1 MSTSLLPD
9 TFRFSQGSLQ
19 DFADC
24 PRRFLLRHIEGRG
37 YPAPEAEP
45 IRVNELRR
53 ERGIRFHEMVC
64 QDHSGVPRAEID
76 EACASDEALQEWWEI
91 YKSVDPASGKG
102 ECYPEISV
110 QGRVEGYPVVATY
123 DLVAREE
130 DGSLHIF
137 DWKTSRRRPSREQLA
152 QRLQT
157 KVYPYLL
164 VQAGV
169 FLNGGAAPEPERI
182 QMTYWFSCHP
192 HDPETFEYS
201 SYQYGVDGEALA
213 SQVKAV
219 SALTERDGFERTQDI
234 SHCTYCT
241 YRSYCDRGV
250 QAGAV
255 DGSDGHLLGDMDS
268 LEESLDDVEEI
279 AF

>member
-1 MSTSLLPD
+1 MDVTLLPD

-24 PRRFLLRHIEGRG
+24 PRRFLLRRIEGRG

-53 ERGIRFHEMVC
+53 ERGVRFHEMVC
-64 QDHSGVPRAEID
+64 QDHSGVPREEIG
-76 EACASDEALQEWWEI
+76 ASCAGDDALREWWET
-91 YKSVDPASGKG
+91 YKDLDPAGEKG

-110 QGRVEGYPVVATY
+110 QGHVEGYPVVATY
-123 DLVAREE
+123 DLVTKGE
-130 DGSLHIF
+130 DGTLHIF
-137 DWKTSRRRPSREQLA
+137 DWKTSKRRRSREELTR
-152 QRLQT
+152 RLQT

-164 VQAGV
+164 VQAGA
-169 FLNGGAAPEPERI
+169 FLNGGQAPTPGRI
-182 QMTYWFSCHP
+182 QMTYWFANHP

-201 SYQYGVDGEALA
+201 SYQCELDGEDLA
-213 SQVKAV
+213 GQVQEIRAI
-219 SALTERDGFERTQDI
+219 TTRDGFEQTEDD
-234 SHCTYCT
+234 SHCRYCT
-241 YRSYCDRGV
+241 YRSHCDRGV

-255 DGSDGHLLGDMDS
+255 DASGADVLEDMES